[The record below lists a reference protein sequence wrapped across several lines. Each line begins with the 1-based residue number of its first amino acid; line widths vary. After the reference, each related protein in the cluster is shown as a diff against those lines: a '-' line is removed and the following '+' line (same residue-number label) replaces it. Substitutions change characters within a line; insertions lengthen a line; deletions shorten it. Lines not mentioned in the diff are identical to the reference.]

1 MPPLRTLLR
10 AAAILIPLGVAA
22 HIAFSLA
29 TADRALLASL
39 ADVPLA
45 SLALVI
51 GFSAVPWFT
60 QSLRMV
66 IWTRFV
72 GEPLTFGEA
81 LRIYAGGVLGSA
93 VTPSAVGGGS
103 IRWAL
108 ALRRG
113 VPAGKAA
120 ALFSVEGIE
129 DVVFFAAALPA
140 AVLLSAADES
150 RAVREVTAEL
160 RDGLDSPLIYV
171 LAASVLLA
179 LAAWAALRLVLG
191 DHLGPRA
198 RRRALRLAARIR
210 RPFQRG
216 WRDIRQTAAL
226 VARGGKSI
234 FLLTLP
240 LTAIQW
246 AARYSV
252 ATVIIVALGG
262 KLQPFLYWVL
272 GWMTYALSS
281 AAPTPGA
288 AGAAEVTFALLHAP
302 FVPATILGLT
312 ASIWRLAL
320 FYLPA
325 TVAALVYPL
334 FVARDDAPEAGG
346 AAASGA
352 RGATGARG
360 GRGRS
365 PSRRRRQTLGG
376 RPFASGSRA

>member
-1 MPPLRTLLR
+1 MPPTRTLLR
-10 AAAILIPLGVAA
+10 AAAVLIPLGVAA
-22 HIAFSLA
+22 HVALSLA
-29 TADRALLASL
+29 TTDRALLASL
-39 ADVPLA
+39 AEVPLA
-45 SLALVI
+45 SIALVV
-51 GFSAVPWFT
+51 GLSAVPWFT
-60 QSLRMV
+60 QSLRMM

-72 GEPLTFGEA
+72 GTPLRFWSA

-108 ALRRG
+108 ATRRG

-120 ALFSVEGIE
+120 SLFSVESIE
-129 DVVFFAAALPA
+129 DVVFFALALPA
-140 AVLLSAADES
+140 AVFLSSADES
-150 RAVREVTAEL
+150 EAVRQVSAEFA
-160 RDGLDSPLIYV
+160 DGIDSPLKYV
-171 LAASVLLA
+171 VASGLLLA
-179 LAAWAALRLVLG
+179 LGAWAVSRLAFSGL
-191 DHLGPRA
+191 LGPRP
-198 RRRALRLAARIR
+198 RRCALRLAARIR
-210 RPFQRG
+210 RPFQRA
-216 WRDIRQTAAL
+216 WRDVRQTVAL
-226 VARGGKSI
+226 VARSGKSRFI
-234 FLLTLP
+234 LTLP

-272 GWMTYALSS
+272 GWMTYAFSS

-325 TVAALVYPL
+325 SVAALVYPV
-334 FVARDDAPEAGG
+334 FVARDEAPEAG
-346 AAASGA
+346 
-352 RGATGARG
+352 
-360 GRGRS
+360 
-365 PSRRRRQTLGG
+365 
-376 RPFASGSRA
+376 